1 MPESCRKIVQPIGD
15 LQEKKSLMHGRK
27 DTWLRWALPTALSPS
42 PGADS
47 QAAHVCEGLTQGRT
61 KGGPLGSR
69 PLVLRDAHMS
79 NSMDTIS
86 RLSLYTSD

>member
-1 MPESCRKIVQPIGD
+1 
-15 LQEKKSLMHGRK
+15 MHGRK

-47 QAAHVCEGLTQGRT
+47 QAAHVCEGMTQGRT
-61 KGGPLGSR
+61 KGEPLGSR
-69 PLVLRDAHMS
+69 PLVLRDTHMS